1 MNRLLPL
8 CLAPLLLPSCAMFQE
23 GEPNWTLDEVE
34 VLNASVLHQALAMAL
49 DDLGYRLDGVEAPGQ
64 GVARTLWKEDRHPF
78 QGRGTRSR
86 ATIEYELVQPPA
98 AEEGAPRPNPH
109 HALKVAVEVER
120 NMSNRPLDPSYDEW
134 EEAGESPD
142 TARHLLAKIKAY
154 LYDA

>member
-8 CLAPLLLPSCAMFQE
+8 CLAPLLLPGCAMFQE

-86 ATIEYELVQPPA
+86 ATIEYELVQPSA

-120 NMSNRPLDPSYDEW
+120 NMSCSLHFVTYPCRISRSLLRAVQTYPLFVC
-134 EEAGESPD
+134 
-142 TARHLLAKIKAY
+142 
-154 LYDA
+154 